1 MFHNLWVEWFA
12 GKFKILAG
20 DGKVACHAVNALEA
34 GIAAAVGLAGN
45 FVTADGVYL
54 ATALWHS
61 PVVGPLGD
69 AIGN

>member
-1 MFHNLWVEWFA
+1 M
-12 GKFKILAG
+12 AG

-69 AIGN
+69 AIGH